1 MVKVALVGVLVTFL
15 SLLFKRERGE
25 YTVLLGIAAGFLM
38 FSMVLSQVGTVL
50 DFLEELMESLPIEK
64 GYLAILLKLL
74 GITYIAEFASSICKD
89 AGYGSLAG
97 QIELFAKIS
106 ILALGIPGVQYIL
119 KLLDAYL
126 G

>member
-1 MVKVALVGVLVTFL
+1 MVKVALIGVLVTFL

-25 YTVLLGIAAGFLM
+25 YAVLLGIAAGFLM

-50 DFLEELMESLPIEK
+50 DFLEELMESLPVEK

-97 QIELFAKIS
+97 QIEFFAKIS
-106 ILALGIPGVQYIL
+106 ILALGVPGVQYVL

>member
-1 MVKVALVGVLVTFL
+1 MVKVALIGVLVTFL

-106 ILALGIPGVQYIL
+106 ILALGVPGVSYVL